1 MHAKQMHRHKN
12 RARAARGCPRWRGPA
27 GSHGPPTSSTLK
39 SNKPHLG
46 GCAAASAS
54 APPSPPSSGAAAARL
69 SPSAASPARA
79 SPSPASP
86 PGAPPRS
93 AAGAAPR
100 RGGLGQGLGAGGRS
114 QVVARVL
121 WSMKK
126 VRPLASLRACA
137 AAAGA
142 HQIGPVTRSQG
153 CRQFCAGLVAASHS
167 LATALAG
174 RSPGGPA
181 MATLTPR
188 RCKSACC
195 RTYTPDNAIRCRG
208 RQQQHKF
215 IDSGQPSKPTAT

>member
-1 MHAKQMHRHKN
+1 MPSRCTGIKTELELQE
-12 RARAARGCPRWRGPA
+12 AAPGGEALPA
-27 GSHGPPTSSTLK
+27 LTGRPTSSTLK

-69 SPSAASPARA
+69 SPSAASLAGA
-79 SPSPASP
+79 SPSSASP
-86 PGAPPRS
+86 PGASPRS

-142 HQIGPVTRSQG
+142 HRVGPARALRAADTSPTASR
-153 CRQFCAGLVAASHS
+153 RHHAGLVATYHRLCQESW
-167 LATALAG
+167 
-174 RSPGGPA
+174 R
-181 MATLTPR
+181 
-188 RCKSACC
+188 ACHGN
-195 RTYTPDNAIRCRG
+195 PDAR
-208 RQQQHKF
+208 
-215 IDSGQPSKPTAT
+215 DV